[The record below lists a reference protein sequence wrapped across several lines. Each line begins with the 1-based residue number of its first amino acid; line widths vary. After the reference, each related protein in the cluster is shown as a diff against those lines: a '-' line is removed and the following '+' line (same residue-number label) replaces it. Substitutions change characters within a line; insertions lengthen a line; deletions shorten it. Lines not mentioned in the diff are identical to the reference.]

1 MLCLI
6 TSALRLL
13 AVCKTHRSQLTP
25 CDVVSCNSF
34 SPECQTTLGMGCSI
48 RSEEK
53 GGGPEKGNGHP
64 LKKSVSGSNSFLHVT
79 TSNCFEY
86 QLSETCF
93 DCVLFFL
100 FLKANPRVPA
110 QRLNGSVRES
120 SPPLSVKQI
129 HCNQGCQY
137 LQKVTAGHCT
147 TSLNIRPC
155 LQLTFQ
161 LHDNRVKDIEKSDG
175 GDFYLV
181 FLSAFSTLK
190 GLKLHII
197 VCCVTVY
204 NTTNLISIVNKAQKI
219 FSVIGYKQDLCANPQ
234 YGCYLSRCAH

>member
-1 MLCLI
+1 MLSVA
-6 TSALRLL
+6 TRSVPSAKPLSGWDVPFVLR
-13 AVCKTHRSQLTP
+13 K
-25 CDVVSCNSF
+25 
-34 SPECQTTLGMGCSI
+34 
-48 RSEEK
+48 K
-53 GGGPEKGNGHP
+53 GGPEKGNGHP